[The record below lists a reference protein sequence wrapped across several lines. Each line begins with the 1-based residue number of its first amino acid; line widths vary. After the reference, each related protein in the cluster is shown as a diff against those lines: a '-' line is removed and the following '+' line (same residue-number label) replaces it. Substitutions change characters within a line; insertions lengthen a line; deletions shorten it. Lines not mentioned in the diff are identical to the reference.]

1 MPKATFTQ
9 EQVRR
14 AVKAVQSLD
23 LPIVRVVV
31 TPAGHISV
39 YTREDA
45 DAPSKNDWDDE

>member
-23 LPIVRVVV
+23 LPIARVEVAPSGRIVVV
-31 TPAGHISV
+31 T
-39 YTREDA
+39 TEDT
-45 DAPSKNDWDDE
+45 DSPSKNDWDDE